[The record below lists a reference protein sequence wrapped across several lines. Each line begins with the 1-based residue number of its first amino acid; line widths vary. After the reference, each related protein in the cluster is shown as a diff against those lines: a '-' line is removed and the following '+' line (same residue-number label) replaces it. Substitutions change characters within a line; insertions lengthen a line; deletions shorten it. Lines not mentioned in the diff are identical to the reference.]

1 MADYRRFISYMY
13 LYENGRKTGNS
24 GFVRVESRNDQCRV
38 HIHMTGIYGPEDA
51 SYQIYM
57 LIRES
62 GGYIG
67 IAVGHL
73 EMQQQAGERDI
84 LTGSSHLMGTD
95 YELGRVSGMVVLSSD
110 GRLYGTRWDDEP
122 LETECF
128 FNEEK
133 LSDSLV
139 LFHSQDRVAPE
150 IKERVQSEILRQ
162 LEEQESEEKEQ
173 IIEEQ
178 GMVQP
183 EAEIQETEIEE
194 TEEQE
199 EKEQAQEEL
208 RKAYVKTEMGEGA
221 KEEVVETKAIEVIA
235 EGADEEEGRQPGEQL
250 AAEQITAEQLSV
262 KDNVYEN
269 LLHQYPQMYPF
280 DDDSIEICVRM
291 DLQDIGMLPMQCW
304 LYGSNSFLLH
314 GYYCYRHLILAKVQM
329 HTDSS
334 NDGKENV
341 SYILGVPGI
350 RQHREQYMASM
361 FGFHNFKPVSRENTG
376 KGAFGYWYIKLK

>member
-13 LYENGRKTGNS
+13 LYENGRKTSNS

-51 SYQIYM
+51 SYEIYM

-95 YELGRVSGMVVLSSD
+95 YELGRVSGMVVLSGD

-150 IKERVQSEILRQ
+150 VKERVQSEILRQ
-162 LEEQESEEKEQ
+162 SEERGAEEKEQ

-178 GMVQP
+178 RIVES
-183 EAEIQETEIEE
+183 EAEIQETEIQE
-194 TEEQE
+194 TAEQE
-199 EKEQAQEEL
+199 
-208 RKAYVKTEMGEGA
+208 VI
-221 KEEVVETKAIEVIA
+221 ETKAIEVIA
-235 EGADEEEGRQPGEQL
+235 EGAEEEVRQSDEQKT
-250 AAEQITAEQLSV
+250 AEQIAAEQLSV

-329 HTDSS
+329 HTDTN

-350 RQHREQYMASM
+350 RQHREEYMASM